1 MRRRHSLRLRVAIA
15 FAAFGAVVSLVLA
28 SGLFLAAHDVS
39 RRLIDE
45 TLHAEVEDYMAR
57 RTRNPHSL
65 PPSSLTLR
73 GYVVGGDEAGEEI
86 PPAVRSLPAGWREIR
101 LDGVPYRVVVMQRE
115 GDRFFLMFNE
125 TQQVTREI
133 RFLYYLI
140 AGALAMTVLS
150 AVGGLW
156 LAGRVIAPVTE
167 LAQRVRS
174 ADPHQPAQLADAE
187 APADEV
193 GELAGVFDQYLA
205 RLRAFIERERA
216 FVADVSHEL
225 RTPLA
230 VIQGASEV
238 LQEDARLDEGQC
250 QRVTRIERAAAEMT
264 ELIRSLLL
272 LAREEEADRPSE
284 ADCDAAGVLHDCVER
299 SRHLL
304 GSRGTTVEVD
314 IGAHPH
320 LAAEPALFA
329 VVVGNLI
336 RNAFAY
342 TETGRVTIRLES
354 SRLVVSDTGI
364 GIKAE
369 EIGRVFQRYYKGA
382 ASTGSGIG
390 LSLTKRICDRYG
402 WTLAIESREAQGT
415 SARLEFGP
423 AAS

>member
-1 MRRRHSLRLRVAIA
+1 
-15 FAAFGAVVSLVLA
+15 
-28 SGLFLAAHDVS
+28 
-39 RRLIDE
+39 
-45 TLHAEVEDYMAR
+45 
-57 RTRNPHSL
+57 
-65 PPSSLTLR
+65 
-73 GYVVGGDEAGEEI
+73 
-86 PPAVRSLPAGWREIR
+86 
-101 LDGVPYRVVVMQRE
+101 
-115 GDRFFLMFNE
+115 
-125 TQQVTREI
+125 
-133 RFLYYLI
+133 
-140 AGALAMTVLS
+140 
-150 AVGGLW
+150 
-156 LAGRVIAPVTE
+156 
-167 LAQRVRS
+167 VRS

-187 APADEV
+187 APADEI
-193 GELAGVFDQYLA
+193 GELAGVFDQYLV

-230 VIQGASEV
+230 VIQGAGEV
-238 LQEDARLDEGQC
+238 LQEDARLDEGQH

-272 LAREEEADRPSE
+272 LAREEETDRPSE

-314 IGAHPH
+314 IRAHPH

-354 SRLVVSDTGI
+354 GRLVVSDTGI

-382 ASTGSGIG
+382 ASRGSGIG